1 MKFSL
6 QVSLPCTVA
15 QAFDALHNP
24 DVFRAVS
31 RPFLGFEALRPT
43 EFPARYESGQSYV
56 VAVKA
61 FGLIPLGTQ
70 EINPKTS
77 ASGMTRVFQD
87 HGRGLSGA
95 LAQVTRFQHTMT
107 LRPSGVGPTVLEDEL
122 DFDAGLLTPFMG
134 LGFRLFWWWRH
145 RMMKRLAPEWQSES
159 TRMWESR
166 YSSTMW
172 SGRVNPTLTS
182 TVTGLPPGRA
192 LEVGCGEGA
201 DALWLAEQGFD
212 VTAID
217 ASPTALAR
225 GEAERVARVEKDGL
239 PRVIRW
245 VSSDVVGDDLPTP
258 PEQYDLVTAHFL
270 HIPAEE
276 RKLLWAKLVEAVAP
290 GGSLVIVGHSLED
303 LDAGLRRPP
312 ASLMFD
318 KKELMAAMPR
328 SWSTRKVTLVER
340 EQKAPDG
347 ASVIARD
354 IVAWGVR

>member
-24 DVFRAVS
+24 EVFRAVS
-31 RPFLGFEALRPT
+31 KPFLGFRALQPSR
-43 EFPARYESGQSYV
+43 FPERYQSGQSYV

-61 FGLIPLGTQ
+61 LGILPLGTQ

-77 ASGMTRVFQD
+77 AEGMTRVFRD
-87 HGRGLSGA
+87 HGRGLTGA
-95 LAQVTRFQHTMT
+95 LAQVRRFQHTMT
-107 LRPSGVGPTVLEDEL
+107 LRPSGVGPTVLQDEL

-145 RMMKRLAPEWQSES
+145 RMMKRLAPEWQTES
-159 TRMWESR
+159 TRTWESR
-166 YSSTMW
+166 YGSTMW
-172 SGRVNPTLTS
+172 SGRVNPTLVS
-182 TVTGLPPGRA
+182 TVSTITPGHA

-201 DALWLAEQGFD
+201 DALWLAEQGFE
-212 VTAID
+212 VTAVD
-217 ASPTALAR
+217 ASPTALQR
-225 GEAERVARVEKDGL
+225 GEAERVARVARDGI
-239 PRVIRW
+239 PRTVRW
-245 VSSDVVGDDLPTP
+245 VASDVVGDDLPTP
-258 PEQYDLVTAHFL
+258 PEHYELVTAHFV
-270 HIPAEE
+270 HIPVEE
-276 RKLLWAKLVEAVAP
+276 RKVLWKKLVDAVAP

-318 KKELMAAMPR
+318 RKELMAAMPR
-328 SWSTRKVTLVER
+328 TWTTRKVTPVER
-340 EQKAPDG
+340 EQRAPDG
-347 ASVIARD
+347 TSVIARD